1 MILYLMAKTKFYQK
15 KKTFQFEIRVLAKKI
30 FIKKRTI
37 ITCLLLNLETTEN
50 IHV

>member
-30 FIKKRTI
+30 FIKKKNNNY
-37 ITCLLLNLETTEN
+37 LSFVES
-50 IHV
+50 